1 MKSKSP
7 HVKSYYMKEHSFGQP
22 ATKRAASER
31 SSDCAVTRADNVPL
45 DGCTIR
51 ARDLDRAQRG

>member
-22 ATKRAASER
+22 ATKLAASEC
-31 SSDCAVTRADNVPL
+31 SGED
-45 DGCTIR
+45 DGSVV
-51 ARDLDRAQRG
+51 DE